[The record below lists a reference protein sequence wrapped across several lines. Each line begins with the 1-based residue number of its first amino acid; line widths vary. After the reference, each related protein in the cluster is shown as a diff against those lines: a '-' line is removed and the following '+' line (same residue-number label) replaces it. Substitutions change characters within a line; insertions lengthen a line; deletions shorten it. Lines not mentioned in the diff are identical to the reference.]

1 MRRADRLFLL
11 IQALRGRRSPRTAR
25 QLAEALEVSQRTIY
39 RDVADLQR
47 SGVPIEGEAGIGYV
61 LRHGAE
67 IPPLMFDRDEIEAL
81 VIGARFVGA
90 FAGARLTH
98 AAQRALI
105 KIEAVLPTELKEQSE
120 RSRVYAPAN
129 HCRRQDGERMDRLH
143 AAIASRNLVRFAYTR
158 EDGASSER
166 TIEPICLAFWGH
178 AWTLGAYC
186 RLRQGFRNFRLDRI
200 QELEVTDGIFADDP
214 NRGLDR
220 FLESLGTGPKADPRG
235 GPSTQSAP

>member
-11 IQALRGRRSPRTAR
+11 IQALRGRRSHRTAR
-25 QLAEALEVSQRTIY
+25 QLADALEVSQRTIY

-67 IPPLMFDRDEIEAL
+67 IPPLMFDRDELEAL

-105 KIEAVLPTELKEQSE
+105 KIEAVLPKDLKEQSE
-120 RSRVYAPAN
+120 RSRVYAPAT
-129 HCRRQDGERMDRLH
+129 RRRARDGERMDLLH
-143 AAIASRNLVRFAYTR
+143 AAIASRNLVHFAYTR
-158 EDGASSER
+158 ADGTSSLR

-186 RLRQGFRNFRLDRI
+186 RLREGFRNFRLDRI
-200 QELEVTDGIFADDP
+200 DELEISDEVFAEDES
-214 NRGLDR
+214 RGLAR
-220 FLESLGTGPKADPRG
+220 YLESTGAEPEA
-235 GPSTQSAP
+235 SS